1 MDNDCYS
8 RGDGILSTGMCKNQ
22 NLKRRQDAELI
33 ADGAPDAPRPYS
45 QGMGIPGTST
55 SMNPEPKTYP
65 EPKQNCEIE
74 EIDKV
79 YTKTRPFTLM
89 DSPNSQEDST
99 MSTSTS
105 NSELG
110 LQKEFEE
117 SWERIIVGNEWD
129 NSETNVIEVVGQLVK
144 NK

>member
-74 EIDKV
+74 EIDSVHKNAAF
-79 YTKTRPFTLM
+79 YF
-89 DSPNSQEDST
+89 D
-99 MSTSTS
+99 
-105 NSELG
+105 
-110 LQKEFEE
+110 
-117 SWERIIVGNEWD
+117 
-129 NSETNVIEVVGQLVK
+129 GQLQFSRGQY
-144 NK
+144 NEHQH